1 VFPILFD
8 LTADKDISVFKVLSS
23 DFEALSF
30 RRRMTGDLLG
40 LFDELV
46 ALCSD
51 FSLSS
56 HEDKPVWRLGKRG
69 SLLILC
75 IRKILWTRS
84 KFLTDFFGN
93 LNCHRKLRFFYG
105 WWLETK
111 SLLKII

>member
-1 VFPILFD
+1 MFPILFD

-30 RRRMTGDLLG
+30 RRRMTGDLQG

-56 HEDKPVWRLGKRG
+56 HEDKLVWRLGKKRVH
-69 SLLILC
+69 C
-75 IRKILWTRS
+75 Q
-84 KFLTDFFGN
+84 FFV
-93 LNCHRKLRFFYG
+93 
-105 WWLETK
+105 
-111 SLLKII
+111 